1 MKKII
6 LFAIV
11 SMGVLS
17 SCIDHPER
25 RNRKTDSVSFLR
37 KRVVKRIGGSVKI
50 PFLVDTI
57 FQIGD
62 TIEINKTQV
71 VILK

>member
-17 SCIDHPER
+17 SCIDHPESR
-25 RNRKTDSVSFLR
+25 RNTIPLLK
-37 KRVVKRIGGSVKI
+37 KRVVKRIGGVVKI
-50 PFLVDTI
+50 SVLVDTI
-57 FQIGD
+57 FKVGD
-62 TIEINKTQV
+62 TIELDKSSV

>member
-17 SCIDHPER
+17 SCIDHSESR
-25 RNRKTDSVSFLR
+25 RRFEEKPQLK
-37 KRVVKRIGGSVKI
+37 KRVIKRVGGSVKI

>member
-17 SCIDHPER
+17 SCIDHPESR
-25 RNRKTDSVSFLR
+25 RRFEEKPQLK
-37 KRVVKRIGGSVKI
+37 KRVIKRVGGFVKMTM
-50 PFLVDTI
+50 LVDTI
-57 FQIGD
+57 FKVND
-62 TIEINKTQV
+62 TIEVNKTQV

>member
-17 SCIDHPER
+17 SCIDHPESR
-25 RNRKTDSVSFLR
+25 RNAIPQLK
-37 KRVVKRIGGSVKI
+37 KRVVKRIGGVVRISV
-50 PFLVDTI
+50 LVDTI
-57 FQIGD
+57 FKVGD
-62 TIEINKTQV
+62 TIELDKSSV

>member
-1 MKKII
+1 MKKLI
-6 LFAIV
+6 LIVIV

-17 SCIDHPER
+17 SCIDHPESR
-25 RNRKTDSVSFLR
+25 RRFEEKPQLK
-37 KRVVKRIGGSVKI
+37 KRVIKRVGGSVKI
-50 PFLVDTI
+50 PILVDTI
-57 FQIGD
+57 FQVGD

>member
-6 LFAIV
+6 LFVIV

-17 SCIDHPER
+17 SCIDHHESR
-25 RNRKTDSVSFLR
+25 RRFEEKPQLK
-37 KRVVKRIGGSVKI
+37 KRVIKRIGGFVKMSI
-50 PFLVDTI
+50 LVDTI
-57 FQIGD
+57 FKIGD
-62 TIEINKTQV
+62 TIEVNKTQV